1 MDLCGNPRSP
11 KCCIEQCVSF
21 FFLIIEYTSL
31 HKKHLLGLEKYR
43 LYYGLLLKAKIRH
56 NSSPKSHV
64 GSQPYLLP
72 LLLSSPELCRG
83 GGKTAMPRGG
93 LPPPPAHQDSTP
105 QDAFITTGES
115 PHHLMAFA
123 TFPISAKVETEPLLL
138 FPLSHIATLS
148 KNPPRRWRKSLIT
161 PGPPLSRQEERE
173 CLLISQLAPP
183 SLFVSPPGVWIPG
196 QRPHLGCNLT
206 KSDHRVKR
214 FFP

>member
-1 MDLCGNPRSP
+1 MWALNPICFPSCSAVLNSEEVVEVVGKQPCHVVASP
-11 KCCIEQCVSF
+11 TPF
-21 FFLIIEYTSL
+21 SL
-31 HKKHLLGLEKYR
+31 
-43 LYYGLLLKAKIRH
+43 
-56 NSSPKSHV
+56 
-64 GSQPYLLP
+64 
-72 LLLSSPELCRG
+72 
-83 GGKTAMPRGG
+83 
-93 LPPPPAHQDSTP
+93 AHQDNTP

-115 PHHLMAFA
+115 PHHLTAFA
-123 TFPISAKVETEPLLL
+123 TFCISDKVETEPLLL

-161 PGPPLSRQEERE
+161 PCPPLSRQEERE

-183 SLFVSPPGVWIPG
+183 SLFVFPPGVWIPG